1 MKRFALLLLVAFTA
15 LSGYAQTTLTLEDAV
30 LNGRKY
36 YPQGLVMPQWVP
48 GTDAYSHVTDG
59 YQSLVVVDAKS
70 GEETGRITAGEIN
83 ETLEGTEVSIR
94 GTWMLNWL
102 DENTLVFHRRRERS
116 TPTLSQTKRPL
127 RPSIPWLPGVAIFT
141 SVPN

>member
-83 ETLEGTEVSIR
+83 ETLEGY
-94 GTWMLNWL
+94 GTPPPKSFV
-102 DENTLVFHRRRERS
+102 E
-116 TPTLSQTKRPL
+116 
-127 RPSIPWLPGVAIFT
+127 PGC
-141 SVPN
+141 

>member
-59 YQSLVVVDAKS
+59 YQSLVWWTQNLAKKPDASPPVKS
-70 GEETGRITAGEIN
+70 MKPLKAAERQSRSKHSWN
-83 ETLEGTEVSIR
+83 
-94 GTWMLNWL
+94 L
-102 DENTLVFHRRRERS
+102 DVEL
-116 TPTLSQTKRPL
+116 
-127 RPSIPWLPGVAIFT
+127 A
-141 SVPN
+141 

>member
-1 MKRFALLLLVAFTA
+1 MAGNITHKG
-15 LSGYAQTTLTLEDAV
+15 SI
-30 LNGRKY
+30 
-36 YPQGLVMPQWVP
+36 MPQWVP
-48 GTDAYSHVTDG
+48 GADAYSHVTDG

-102 DENTLVFHRRRERS
+102 
-116 TPTLSQTKRPL
+116 
-127 RPSIPWLPGVAIFT
+127 G
-141 SVPN
+141 

>member
-102 DENTLVFHRRRERS
+102 DKNTLYFTKKERS
-116 TPTLSQTKRPL
+116 TPMLSQTKPS

-141 SVPN
+141 SIPN

>member
-1 MKRFALLLLVAFTA
+1 MAGNITHKG
-15 LSGYAQTTLTLEDAV
+15 SI
-30 LNGRKY
+30 
-36 YPQGLVMPQWVP
+36 MPQWVP

-83 ETLEGTEVSIR
+83 ETLEPTPIEEVSIR

-102 DENTLVFHRRRERS
+102 GRKYAVFH
-116 TPTLSQTKRPL
+116 
-127 RPSIPWLPGVAIFT
+127 
-141 SVPN
+141 